1 MRENKLMVDIRKKF
15 KELSKKIREQSGY
28 INPYAQPFILT
39 DGQFKNI
46 VTNFTEEN
54 KNSDFYDMLRNYK
67 NLCIVSEEG
76 QQVIS
81 NPLYKGEN

>member
-1 MRENKLMVDIRKKF
+1 MVDIGKKF
-15 KELSKKIREQSGY
+15 KELTKKIKEQSGY
-28 INPYAQPFILT
+28 SNPYVQPFILT

-46 VTNFTEEN
+46 VANYTEEN
-54 KNSDFYDMLRNYK
+54 KNSDFYYMLKNYK
-67 NLCIVSEEG
+67 NLCIFSEEG